1 MRLPAPVRLLAAP
14 QPHSSRR
21 QSGAHLA
28 GARSMDVAKPAI
40 ALGGALLAVAALWL
54 LQSDTA
60 TAPAAP
66 EGFDR
71 CLADPAQ
78 WLHPL
83 PLPSALGAFPA
94 AHNASLLWGSYRPA
108 VYFGLRT
115 RTFPASVFGL
125 FWHGPNAD
133 RMRHQCSEGDPIR
146 RYGWE
151 EHDGRAYGSQRIFDD
166 KADGGVGAIL
176 HTSFVKPA
184 ELDAAK
190 EADVHWAARVAVE
203 RSTSGGGSDPT
214 VMYLY
219 YGLDCDGELGAEEC
233 AERSQPAG
241 AAGLAVDRADD
252 GSVSIVGE
260 SASLGAFSLRIAASG
275 ASSEISAWGGSGVV
289 IADVQ
294 EKIAEFLQKRARK
307 AKGKKA
313 KASISLPN
321 KVQKGSNVVVV
332 RIACDEACSV
342 DAVLSKAGEAGSD
355 SKAAAVV
362 SGEQVSAWLDSGS
375 QRFWGKFGEVFGEL
389 TDFAEEDKKAA
400 AAAVANAIGGMG
412 YFHGRMPVEPAG
424 GGGELS
430 SFPVALFTAVPS
442 RPFFPRGF
450 AWDEGFHQLLIR
462 RWDADIAADSLA
474 HWMGTLHTCVNEDE
488 ACSGLGWLPREQTL
502 GEEARRRVPEQFRK
516 QSPSI
521 ANPPT
526 LVLLADALLKASKSG
541 SSEGSAVDVPELL
554 RLLRPR
560 LEQWVAWLLASQR
573 PPAGGAAAP
582 GDGDYQWRGR
592 STSDG
597 KLNPN
602 TLGKHKIAAEQSRVE
617 QSPKH
622 TKH

>member
-1 MRLPAPVRLLAAP
+1 ME
-14 QPHSSRR
+14 
-21 QSGAHLA
+21 
-28 GARSMDVAKPAI
+28 KI
-40 ALGGALLAVAALWL
+40 ALGGTLLSVAGLWL
-54 LQSDTA
+54 LQSEPA
-60 TAPAAP
+60 TAPGAP
-66 EGFDR
+66 SAGFDR
-71 CLADPAQ
+71 CLADPGQ

-94 AHNASLLWGSYRPA
+94 EHNASLLWGSYRPA

-125 FWHGPNAD
+125 FWHGANAD
-133 RMRHQCSEGDPIR
+133 QMRHQCSEGDPIR

-151 EHDGRAYGSQRIFDD
+151 EHDGRVFGSQRIFDD
-166 KADGGVGAIL
+166 KPGGGVGAIL
-176 HTSFVKPA
+176 HTKFVKPGQ
-184 ELDAAK
+184 LD
-190 EADVHWAARVAVE
+190 ESTSDDVHWAARVAVE
-203 RSTSGGGSDPT
+203 RSEGASDPT
-214 VMYLY
+214 VLYLY
-219 YGLDCDGELGAEEC
+219 YGLDCDGELSSEQC
-233 AERSQPAG
+233 AAQSQPEG
-241 AAGLAVDRADD
+241 SLGLTVDKSDD
-252 GSVSIVGE
+252 GSVAIVGN
-260 SASLGAFSLRIAASG
+260 SASLGEFSLRIAASG
-275 ASSEISAWGGSGVV
+275 ASSEVSAWGGSGIV

-307 AKGKKA
+307 SKGKKS

-321 KVQKGSNVVVV
+321 KMQKNSNVVVV
-332 RIACDEACSV
+332 RIACDGDCSV
-342 DAVLSKAGEAGSD
+342 DAVLSKGSGNA
-355 SKAAAVV
+355 KAVV
-362 SGEQVSAWLDSGS
+362 SNETVSNWLDHGS
-375 QRFWGKFGEVFGEL
+375 QKFWSKFGKVFGEVEG
-389 TDFAEEDKKAA
+389 FAEDDKKAA
-400 AAAVANAIGGMG
+400 AAALSNAIGGMG

-430 SFPVALFTAVPS
+430 SFPVSLFTAVPS

-474 HWMGTLHTCVNEDE
+474 HWMGTLHTCVNGDN

-526 LVLLADALLKASKSG
+526 LVLLADALLKASQTERDSG
-541 SSEGSAVDVPELL
+541 NAVDVPKLL

-573 PPAGGAAAP
+573 PPIDEAQEL
-582 GDGDYQWRGR
+582 GDGDFQWRGR

-602 TLGKHKIAAEQSRVE
+602 TLGKQHV
-617 QSPKH
+617 
-622 TKH
+622 